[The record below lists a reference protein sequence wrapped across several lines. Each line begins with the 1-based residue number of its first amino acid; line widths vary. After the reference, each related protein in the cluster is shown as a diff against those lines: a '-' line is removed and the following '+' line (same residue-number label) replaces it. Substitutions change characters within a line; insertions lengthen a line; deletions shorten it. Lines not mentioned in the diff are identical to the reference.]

1 MALEL
6 GNGAKAVTLDQKI
19 QIWIAIGSW
28 LAGVGTITATVVA
41 LYLAKRVE
49 KLRLQVR
56 VGLMQVVMGDG
67 TPFQEHLGI
76 DVTNAGER
84 PVIINA
90 IGWAVGKGKRRKY
103 ALQPLHSSHS
113 DQCPIE
119 LPYGKNA
126 KFLVSFDVMPDW
138 ARDFGT
144 GFVQDLSEKNLKTLV
159 VQVQTP
165 LGVAEAYPMPNVLQL
180 IKTAAQKGGI

>member
-1 MALEL
+1 M
-6 GNGAKAVTLDQKI
+6 TLDQKI

-28 LAGVGTITATVVA
+28 LAGVGTVAATVVA
-41 LYLAKRVE
+41 LYLARRVE
-49 KLRLQVR
+49 KLRLRIR

-76 DVTNAGER
+76 DVINAGER
-84 PVIINA
+84 PVTINA

-103 ALQPLHSSHS
+103 AIQPLHSPHS
-113 DQCPIE
+113 AQCPIE
-119 LPYGKNA
+119 LACGKNA
-126 KFLVSFDVMPDW
+126 NFLVSFDIMPNW

-159 VQVQTP
+159 VQIQTP
-165 LGVAEAYPMPNVLQL
+165 LGVAEAHPMPNVLER
-180 IKTAAQKGGI
+180 IRSAAWSSRQGSE